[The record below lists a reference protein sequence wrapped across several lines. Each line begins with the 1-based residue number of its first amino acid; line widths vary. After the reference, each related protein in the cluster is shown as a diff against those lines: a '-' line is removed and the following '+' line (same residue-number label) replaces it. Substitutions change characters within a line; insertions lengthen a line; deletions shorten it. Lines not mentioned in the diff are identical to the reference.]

1 MPHCAP
7 RAATAGSDA
16 HAATLPVLDFS
27 IAESLRAALV
37 HSRYSRAHPA
47 MPCPHPVTPSRLSR
61 RVNNRSLPKSSAC
74 NTTEKQSGGEETASR
89 RAHSALRRALSS
101 SAACSAAAMSG
112 HRVAGP
118 PCDPSL
124 RLPQSAVVVPI
135 DDNFAQRCCV
145 LPMPPARESRKTFRC
160 AGWFRSRA
168 LRAAWPIM

>member
-101 SAACSAAAMSG
+101 SAACSAAAMSA
-112 HRVAGP
+112 HRFAFSWRYPTHKNEASSRRGGG
-118 PCDPSL
+118 CARRAAL
-124 RLPQSAVVVPI
+124 R
-135 DDNFAQRCCV
+135 RH
-145 LPMPPARESRKTFRC
+145 
-160 AGWFRSRA
+160 SRA
-168 LRAAWPIM
+168 PELRKNGPRADQGWV